1 MKAVVIGGGAAGFF
15 GAVSIA
21 RFNPD
26 AEIILLERGNKLLS
40 KVKVSGGGRCNVTN
54 IESNVS
60 ALLRNYPRG
69 AKELRTVFNLFSTV
83 DTLRFFEE
91 RGVSLKTENDGRVFP
106 VSDQSQSI
114 IDCLVNEARVLGVKI
129 LTDSHV
135 KVIRKEKDQFELT
148 IKGGVKICCDKVLIA
163 TGGFQ
168 NPESYAWLQTMGH
181 TILKPVP
188 SLFTFNIPDFRLNG
202 LQGLSV
208 NNVSVRV
215 NGTKQSQEGAILIT
229 HWGLSGPSIIKLSA
243 WLARQLHELNY
254 SFSVVVNWLPQYNEE
269 TFREYL
275 SGLKKESSKKAYS
288 SAALFNLPRRLWERF
303 IALAQ
308 IDPDMRWHDLSKKQI
323 NVLTQEVIN
332 GTYTVNGKTTFKEEF
347 VTAGG
352 VNLKEMDMH
361 TMESKVEPGL
371 YFAGEVLDID
381 GVTGGFNFQAA
392 WSTGFIAGK
401 HIAFSLYRK

>member
-15 GAVSIA
+15 GAISIA
-21 RFNPD
+21 RHNPD
-26 AEIILLERGNKLLS
+26 AEIILLEKTNKLLS

-54 IESNVS
+54 SESNIS
-60 ALLRNYPRG
+60 TLLRNYPRG
-69 AKELRTVFNLFSTV
+69 AKELRTVFGLFSTN
-83 DTLRFFEE
+83 DTIRFFED
-91 RGVSLKTENDGRVFP
+91 RGVALKSENDGRVFP
-106 VSDQSQSI
+106 VADLSQVI

-135 KVIRKEKDQFELT
+135 KTIRKEKDQFELT
-148 IKGGVKICCDKVLIA
+148 IKGGAKIICDKVLIA
-163 TGGFQ
+163 AGGFQ
-168 NPESYAWLQTMGH
+168 NPESYTWLQAIGH
-181 TILKPVP
+181 SIVRPVP

-208 NNVSVRV
+208 GNVSVRI
-215 NGTKQSQEGAILIT
+215 NGTRQSQDGAILIT
-229 HWGLSGPSIIKLSA
+229 HWGLSGPSVIKLSA
-243 WLARQLHELNY
+243 WLARQLYELNY
-254 SFSVVVNWLPQYNEE
+254 SFGVVVNWLPQYNEE

-275 SGLKKESSKKAYS
+275 ANLKKESSKKVFS

-303 IALAQ
+303 VALAQ
-308 IDPDMRWHDLSKKQI
+308 IDPDVRWHDLSKKQM
-323 NVLTQEVIN
+323 NVLTQEIIN
-332 GTYTVNGKTTFKEEF
+332 GTYVVNGKTTFKEEF

-352 VNLKEMDMH
+352 VNLKEIDMH
-361 TMESKVEPGL
+361 TMESKVESGL